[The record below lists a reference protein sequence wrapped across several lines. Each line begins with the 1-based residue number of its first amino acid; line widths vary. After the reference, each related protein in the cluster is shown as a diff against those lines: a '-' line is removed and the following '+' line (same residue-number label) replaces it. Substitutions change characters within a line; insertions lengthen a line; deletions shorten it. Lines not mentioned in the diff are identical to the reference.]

1 MRDEAQ
7 EELAV
12 RYVLGE
18 LTGEDSARF
27 EADLARDADLQSFLR
42 ELEET
47 YASFSLAVPPAIP
60 PSYLPERITAP
71 PKRSARSFV
80 SFLPWAL
87 AACLAFA
94 AIILFLDRARMKTD
108 LASLSDQN
116 AKLKHELGSWQTRE
130 SLARDEI
137 DRLKKRNLLS
147 ELTIATLRAQ
157 VAQYAHTG
165 AVAVWNSAQHS
176 GIIQFSGLP
185 AAQPGKTY
193 QLWIIDPTQPQPV
206 SAGLVPVS
214 DQGNVRVNLQPA
226 KQVSSAA
233 KFAVSVEA
241 AGGSETPRG
250 QIVLLG
256 Q

>member
-7 EELAV
+7 EDLAV

-18 LTGEDSARF
+18 LTGEESARF

-47 YASFSLAVPPAIP
+47 YASLSLAVPPATP
-60 PSYLPERITAP
+60 PSYLPEQISS
-71 PKRSARSFV
+71 PKRSTRSFT
-80 SFLPWAL
+80 SFFPWAI

-94 AIILFLDRARMKTD
+94 AILLLLDRARMKTD

-116 AKLKHELGSWQTRE
+116 AKLKHELDSWQTRD
-130 SLARDEI
+130 SLAQNEI
-137 DRLKKRNLLS
+137 QRLKKRDLLS
-147 ELTIATLRAQ
+147 ELTIATLQAQ
-157 VAQYAHTG
+157 VNQYAHTG
-165 AVAVWNSAQHS
+165 AVAVWNPAQHT
-176 GIIQFSGLP
+176 GIMQFSDLP
-185 AAQPGKTY
+185 ASQPGKSY
-193 QLWIIDPTQPQPV
+193 QLWIIDPTQAQPI
-206 SAGLVPVS
+206 SAGLVPIS

-226 KQVSSAA
+226 KPVRSAA
-233 KFAVSVEA
+233 KFAVSVEN

-256 Q
+256 K